1 MAVAVKQKPK
11 TTIHHKRRTGSHQK
25 RDEHFTKTY
34 WPYLPI
40 ALIVGVGIVVN
51 SLVMHPGVLGYAT
64 NMTHGGLLAQTNTQR
79 TQNNLGALALN
90 ATLSQAAQAKA
101 EDMVARDYWSHNTPD
116 GQEPWVF
123 ITGAGYQYQAAGE
136 NLAYGF
142 TDSASAVTGWMNSPG
157 HRANIL
163 NSAYSEV
170 GFGMAN
176 SPNYQQ
182 NGQQTIVVA
191 MYARPV
197 VAAAQSMPSA
207 AQQQQP
213 SAPAAQATPT
223 PTAAPAPD
231 ETAAANEQPIA
242 ISRDETEDATDV
254 TIGATVAGETPVSR
268 IQVATS
274 GGAPWSLVAA
284 SFAGIIL
291 LLAFV
296 TRHSIAWH
304 RKLVQGEQFILKHK
318 VLDVVIV
325 SAIMLIFI
333 LSRTVGYIQ

>member
-11 TTIHHKRRTGSHQK
+11 TTIHHKRRTGTHQK
-25 RDEHFTKTY
+25 RNEHFAKTY

-51 SLVMHPGVLGYAT
+51 SLVMQSGVLSYAT
-64 NMTHGGLLAQTNTQR
+64 NMTHDGLLAQTNTQR
-79 TQNNLGALALN
+79 TQNSLGALALN
-90 ATLSQAAQAKA
+90 STLNQAAQAKA
-101 EDMVARDYWSHNTPD
+101 EDMVTRDYWSHNTPD
-116 GQEPWVF
+116 GKEPWVF
-123 ITGAGYQYQAAGE
+123 ITATGYQYQAAGE

-142 TDSASAVTGWMNSPG
+142 TDSAGAVTGWMNSPG

-163 NSAYSEV
+163 NSNYSEV
-170 GFGMAN
+170 GFGIAN
-176 SPNYQQ
+176 SPDYQQ
-182 NGQQTIVVA
+182 HGEQTIVVA
-191 MYARPV
+191 MYARPITTTQSTP
-197 VAAAQSMPSA
+197 VASA
-207 AQQQQP
+207 AQ
-213 SAPAAQATPT
+213 PATNMAA
-223 PTAAPAPD
+223 PTANTDA
-231 ETAAANEQPIA
+231 ETQTTAEQPIA
-242 ISRDETEDATDV
+242 VNKEDPENADTAISV
-254 TIGATVAGETPVSR
+254 GATVAGDTPVSR
-268 IQVATS
+268 IQIATS
-274 GGAPWSLVAA
+274 GGAPWSLVVA

-318 VLDVVIV
+318 VLDVVVV